1 MNYEYKRK
9 IMKTN
14 KNKEE
19 QIIEE
24 LENSCFPNFGRIAE
38 KVNTSRSYVMDIY
51 RKFKFEHNPT

>member
-1 MNYEYKRK
+1 
-9 IMKTN
+9 MKTN

>member
-14 KNKEE
+14 KNKEG

-24 LENSCFPNFGRIAE
+24 LENSYFPHFGRIAE